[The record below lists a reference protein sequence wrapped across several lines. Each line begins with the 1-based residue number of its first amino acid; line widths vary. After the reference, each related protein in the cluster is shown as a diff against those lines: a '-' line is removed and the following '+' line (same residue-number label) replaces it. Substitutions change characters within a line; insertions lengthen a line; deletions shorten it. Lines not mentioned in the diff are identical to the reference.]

1 QGWGV
6 PGALYFELPVVNL
19 AAAGRSTRSYIR
31 DGHWARVLKSVQ
43 PGDFVVM
50 EFGHNDGAPL
60 VAFGARGTLPG
71 VGNATQTVAVNGVE
85 EVVHT
90 FGYYL
95 NRMSEDVKALNAT
108 PIISSMT
115 PRLNFANGV
124 EVVGEDHV
132 TWASETAAASGIHYI
147 DHNLYTAE
155 AYTALGENATTA
167 LFVDRT
173 HTDSAGAVYAA

>member
-1 QGWGV
+1 MHFIATATIALIASAFSVDAAGPKLVLAGDSTVANLRGTMGPRQGWGV

-43 PGDFVVM
+43 
-50 EFGHNDGAPL
+50 FGHNDGAPL

-90 FGYYL
+90 FG
-95 NRMSEDVKALNAT
+95 
-108 PIISSMT
+108 
-115 PRLNFANGV
+115 
-124 EVVGEDHV
+124 
-132 TWASETAAASGIHYI
+132 
-147 DHNLYTAE
+147 
-155 AYTALGENATTA
+155 
-167 LFVDRT
+167 
-173 HTDSAGAVYAA
+173 